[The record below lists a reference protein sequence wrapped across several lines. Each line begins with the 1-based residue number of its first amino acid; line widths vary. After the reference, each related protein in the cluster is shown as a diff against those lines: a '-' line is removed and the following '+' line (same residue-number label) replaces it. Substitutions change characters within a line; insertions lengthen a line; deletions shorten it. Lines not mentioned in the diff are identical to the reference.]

1 MEDAKKVQANF
12 LEDIVISN
20 EDTRSSK
27 WEKISQNLEDFVG
40 KYGFEIKLLSVSHC
54 LSEAIHGLYLN
65 DKRGVL
71 EKNLDK
77 LENAFYCL
85 SLYALNLCRKPA
97 KKDYHF
103 IKTYTGFYTCNVASV
118 MKGSDVA
125 ILQSMGYAI
134 SSETENDDEF
144 YLDHVN
150 RYVCDLAFQLY
161 LSQLYCRRLKMVTL
175 AVNENGYSDDIALK
189 VFHHLDKPEF
199 DMVQIFDYC
208 RMLTKDKEK
217 GLSEGYPRSMEYMPR
232 NEMPSLATEDVPD
245 DLLYGA
251 SHPQHPP
258 HGYVNNISYYENIT
272 YPPSYGGYGS
282 PADNKDHAT
291 LFKYPDIYDQYDTS
305 PSQEIPSTNSVYSTQ
320 RDGSPV

>member
-1 MEDAKKVQANF
+1 MEDAKKVQEKF
-12 LEDIVISN
+12 LEDIVRSN
-20 EDTRSSK
+20 EDTKSSK
-27 WEKISQNLEDFVG
+27 WEKISQNLEDSVG
-40 KYGFEIKLLSVSHC
+40 KYGFEIKFLSVSHC
-54 LSEAIHGLYLN
+54 LLESLQGLYLD

-71 EKNLDK
+71 EKHLDK

-85 SLYALNLCRKPA
+85 SLYALNLCRKPT

-144 YLDHVN
+144 YLNHVN

-189 VFHHLDKPEF
+189 VFDHLDKPEF
-199 DMVQIFDYC
+199 DMEQIFDYC

-217 GLSEGYPRSMEYMPR
+217 GLGEDYPRSMEYIRR
-232 NEMPSLATEDVPD
+232 NDMPSLATEDVPD
-245 DLLYGA
+245 ELLYGA
-251 SHPQHPP
+251 SPPRHSP
-258 HGYVNNISYYENIT
+258 HGYENNIPYHQNIT
-272 YPPSYGGYGS
+272 YPPSYRGYSS
-282 PADNKDHAT
+282 PADNKDPAT
-291 LFKYPDIYDQYDTS
+291 PFRYPGIYNQYDTS
-305 PSQEIPSTNSVYSTQ
+305 PSPETPSTNSVYSTQ